1 LLKPFLYEPGSS
13 LGNAREPQIQAT
25 RLIFFKFLSSA
36 ARTKGTLA
44 NRPIIV
50 PLHNK
55 YRLKATVLALRIGKV
70 DIGKGNGGGEGE
82 SDYDALSDAYYHG
95 I

>member
-1 LLKPFLYEPGSS
+1 VQHYY
-13 LGNAREPQIQAT
+13 
-25 RLIFFKFLSSA
+25 
-36 ARTKGTLA
+36 
-44 NRPIIV
+44 
-50 PLHNK
+50 NK

-70 DIGKGNGGGEGE
+70 DIGMGNGGGEGE